1 MSASLASSR
10 SKASP
15 SIQDSSRDRPRG
27 GLLVKVDTRTAG
39 APHSIQCLACR
50 SFSSRTSPLTPYA
63 GLQVVPR
70 YRGVPA
76 RGDKCGANLGPFTVV
91 MGFLWLHKHLTNRP
105 NLRGFLPQIDSHGG
119 SRRFESCCAH
129 QLNQSV
135 SSHKHPNWG
144 RRRCRPVHVPSV
156 PGHTLWTRDNRYK
169 PLAVFEVSIM
179 QA

>member
-15 SIQDSSRDRPRG
+15 SIQDSSRHRPRG

-129 QLNQSV
+129 QLQPPHFKEVDCRWTWVDFLQTRAQLGQKPILGFADHLRN
-135 SSHKHPNWG
+135 
-144 RRRCRPVHVPSV
+144 RRKGP
-156 PGHTLWTRDNRYK
+156 
-169 PLAVFEVSIM
+169 PLEEGL
-179 QA
+179 